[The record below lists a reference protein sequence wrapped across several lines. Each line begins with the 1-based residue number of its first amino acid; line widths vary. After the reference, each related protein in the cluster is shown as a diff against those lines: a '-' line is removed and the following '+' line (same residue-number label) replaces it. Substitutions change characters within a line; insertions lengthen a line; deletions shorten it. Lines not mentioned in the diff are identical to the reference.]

1 MTAGALGVLCVALDN
16 AGASGATP
24 AAPSSFTD
32 AKGNTWTRRQNPIF
46 DPGAASA
53 GVELA
58 IYTATLTVA
67 LLTSDTST
75 INWASAVSVGAKA
88 WTLREITAGANK
100 FASYVT
106 GGVNTGATTGTPTVT
121 TGSITSGDC
130 VIGAGGAESADT
142 WAGDADTT
150 NGSWSTHQHNAAG
163 TGNSG
168 MSVTSQAK
176 VVNATATQTYNPTL
190 TSADC
195 ILAWIQVTELNAYTL
210 AVSQG
215 SFSLTGEAVTL
226 TRGRT
231 LTAVQGSFTKGGQ
244 SVGLTATRKMTV
256 ASGSFTFTGTAVALV
271 YAPKHV
277 LDSVTDTD
285 GTNAS
290 AHLPEAGGALQ
301 KPATYQNGA
310 DVFVN
315 NNTFTK
321 DGNAA
326 AVIYYYDA
334 QPGLNC
340 AASGRIRMLSSIST
354 NVSFVLRLNPSS
366 DNYYHARHNR
376 DDQQISIRKS
386 TNGSPSTLG
395 TVGFTVNAGDTVDLE
410 FYAVD
415 IGGVAQLWVRANG
428 TEILRVTDSSPHPA
442 GRSGFRFSGAA
453 SSTTGYAIEN
463 LNSYAAYL
471 LQPTAGSFALTGNAV
486 TLTHGYVLAA
496 GVGSFSLTGNAQ
508 GLQATRKLSAGVGSF
523 VESGQS
529 VSLRAGKLI
538 ALNQGSFVET
548 GNPTNL
554 LIGRKLSAVSGVFT
568 ETGNNVSLLFKH
580 LVSAAVGSFVLS
592 GVAVSLRSD
601 RKLVA
606 SAGSFIET
614 GVAVGLVYQP
624 LGHFVISIGT
634 GAFTLTGNTANLLR
648 SRIISPSPG
657 TFAETGQGVT
667 LLWNRRLAAS
677 AGSFLETGFAQSL
690 LRSRVLH
697 VDAGSFAETGFEASL
712 LRGLRIQADAG
723 LFTLSGD
730 IALRYDRSLDA
741 AFGLFVLDGEDVG
754 LSHEEARR
762 FMLIQS
768 GSFALSGSPVILLLR
783 SFRALPSDITGIGKA
798 DTVLR
803 VRRSSATLRIAP
815 D

>member
-16 AGASGATP
+16 AGASGSTA
-24 AAPSSFTD
+24 AAPTSFTD
-32 AKGNTWTRRQNPIF
+32 AKGNTWTRRQDAIF

-58 IYTATLTVA
+58 IYTATLSAA

-106 GGVNTGATTGTPTVT
+106 GNANTGSTTGTPTVT

-210 AVSQG
+210 TASQG
-215 SFSLTGEAVTL
+215 SFSVTGQAVSL
-226 TRGRT
+226 LNGRK
-231 LTAVQGSFTKGGQ
+231 LTAVQGSFTETGQ
-244 SVGLTATRKMTV
+244 SVGLTATRKLT
-256 ASGSFTFTGTAVALV
+256 ATSGSFSLAGNAVSLV

-285 GTNAS
+285 ATNAS
-290 AHLPEAGGALQ
+290 AHIPEQGGTLQ

-315 NNTFTK
+315 NNSFTK
-321 DGNAA
+321 DSNAA

-340 AASGRIRMLSSIST
+340 AASGRIKMNTSIST
-354 NVSFVLRLNPSS
+354 NVSFVLRLNPGS

-386 TNGSPSTLG
+386 TNGTPSTLG
-395 TVGFTVNAGDTVDLE
+395 TVSYTMNAGDSVDLE

-415 IGGVAQLWVRANG
+415 IGGVAHLWVRANG
-428 TEILRVTDSSPHPA
+428 SEILRVTDSSPHPA

-453 SSTTGYAIEN
+453 SSTTGYAIESF
-463 LNSYAAYL
+463 NSYAAYL
-471 LQPTAGSFALTGNAV
+471 LQPAAGSFALTGNSV
-486 TLTHGYVLAA
+486 TLTRGYVLAA
-496 GVGSFSLTGNAQ
+496 GAGSFSVTGNAQ
-508 GLQATRKLSAGVGSF
+508 TLQATRKLSAGVGSF
-523 VESGQS
+523 IESGQA
-529 VSLRAGKLI
+529 VALRAGKTI
-538 ALNQGSFVET
+538 ALSQGSFVEV

-554 LIGRKLSAVSGVFT
+554 LIGRALSAVAGVFT
-568 ETGNNVSLLFKH
+568 ETGSNVSLLFSRRDT
-580 LVSAAVGSFVLS
+580 VSVGSFVLN
-592 GVAVSLRSD
+592 GVAVSLRAD
-601 RKLVA
+601 RKLGA
-606 SAGSFIET
+606 SAGSFVET
-614 GVAVGLVYQP
+614 GFDAALVYQP
-624 LGHFVISIGT
+624 VGNFVLSIGT
-634 GAFTLTGNTANLLR
+634 GSFALTGHAANLLR
-648 SRIISPSPG
+648 SHIISASPG
-657 TFAETGQGVT
+657 VFAETGQGVA
-667 LLWNRRLAAS
+667 LLWNRRLAAN

-690 LRSRVLH
+690 LRSRVVQLG
-697 VDAGSFAETGFEASL
+697 AGSFVKTGFTASL
-712 LRGLRIQADAG
+712 LRGLRMQTQAG
-723 LFTLSGD
+723 LVTLSGD
-730 IALRYDRSLDA
+730 IGLRYDRRLDA
-741 AFGLFVLDGEDVG
+741 AFALFVLDGEDVE
-754 LSHEEARR
+754 LSHDEAQR
-762 FMLIQS
+762 FILIQS
-768 GSFALSGSPVILLLR
+768 GAFALSGFPVVLHLR
-783 SFRALPSDITGIGKA
+783 SLRALPEDIVKIHRT
-798 DTVLR
+798 DNVLR
-803 VRRSSATLRIAP
+803 VARSSATLRVAP